1 MENAET
7 VLVILLSVTLIIFLV
22 VAIILSISII
32 KLTRILREIAEKAQ
46 VAVSNV
52 EAATLMLKK
61 TAGPLAIGK
70 FLTNI
75 IDVVINRKKRR

>member
-7 VLVILLSVTLIIFLV
+7 VLVIILSVTLTVFLI
-22 VAIILSISII
+22 VAIVLIVSLI
-32 KLTRILREIAEKAQ
+32 KLSKILREIAEKAR
-46 VAVSNV
+46 VAVDNV

-75 IDVVINRKKRR
+75 IDVIINRKKRR